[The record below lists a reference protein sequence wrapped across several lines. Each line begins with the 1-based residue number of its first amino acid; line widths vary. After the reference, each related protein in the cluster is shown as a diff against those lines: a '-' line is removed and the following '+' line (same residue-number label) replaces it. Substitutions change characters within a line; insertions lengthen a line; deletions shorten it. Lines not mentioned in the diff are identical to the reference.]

1 MGNKDKNESLN
12 IADIIEAVNKKDNTV
27 NSNNNNDIESMKQLE
42 IAKIIV
48 EKTLNNENLKSLT
61 FLNNEQVDD
70 IVKAKLLN
78 VYYNIPEIDQYIQ
91 DYLQLK
97 RSSNDGTLIRLFTK
111 MAMFNNESD
120 EVGQKGFFSR
130 ILKR

>member
-1 MGNKDKNESLN
+1 MKEKPEKLD
-12 IADIIEAVNKKDNTV
+12 IADVINAVQKKDNTV
-27 NSNNNNDIESMKQLE
+27 NPTNNDSIESMKQLE

-48 EKTLNNENLKSLT
+48 EKTLNNQHLKSLT

-70 IVKAKLLN
+70 IVKARLLN
-78 VYYNIPEIDQYIQ
+78 VYYNIPEIEQYIG
-91 DYLQLK
+91 DYMELK

-120 EVGQKGFFSR
+120 EIGKKGFFQR

>member
-1 MGNKDKNESLN
+1 MKEKPEKLD
-12 IADIIEAVNKKDNTV
+12 IADVINAVQKKDNTV
-27 NSNNNNDIESMKQLE
+27 NPTNNDSIESMKQLE

-48 EKTLNNENLKSLT
+48 EKTLNNQHLKSLT

-70 IVKAKLLN
+70 IVKARLLN
-78 VYYNIPEIDQYIQ
+78 VYYNIPEIEQYIG
-91 DYLQLK
+91 DYMELK

-111 MAMFNNESD
+111 MAMYNNESD
-120 EVGQKGFFSR
+120 EIGKKGFFQR

>member
-1 MGNKDKNESLN
+1 MKEKTDKLD
-12 IADIIEAVNKKDNTV
+12 IADIIDAVNKKDNTV
-27 NSNNNNDIESMKQLE
+27 NPNNNNDIESMKQLE

-48 EKTLNNENLKSLT
+48 EKTLNDENLKSLT

-70 IVKAKLLN
+70 IVKARLLN
-78 VYYNIPEIDQYIQ
+78 VYYNIPEIDQYIK
-91 DYLQLK
+91 DYLELK

-120 EVGQKGFFSR
+120 EVGQKGFFNR

>member
-1 MGNKDKNESLN
+1 MKEKPDKLD
-12 IADIIEAVNKKDNTV
+12 IADIIDAVNKKDNTV
-27 NSNNNNDIESMKQLE
+27 NPNNNNDIESMKQLE

-48 EKTLNNENLKSLT
+48 EKTLNDENLKSLT

-70 IVKAKLLN
+70 IVKARLLN
-78 VYYNIPEIDQYIQ
+78 VYYNIPEIDQYIK
-91 DYLQLK
+91 DYLELK

-120 EVGQKGFFSR
+120 EVGQKGFFNR

>member
-1 MGNKDKNESLN
+1 MKEKPEKL
-12 IADIIEAVNKKDNTV
+12 DITDVINAVQKKDNTV
-27 NSNNNNDIESMKQLE
+27 NPTNSNDSIESMKQLE

-48 EKTLNNENLKSLT
+48 EKTLNNQHLKSLT

-70 IVKAKLLN
+70 IVKARLLN
-78 VYYNIPEIDQYIQ
+78 VYYNIPEIEQYIG
-91 DYLQLK
+91 DYMELK

-120 EVGQKGFFSR
+120 EIGKKGFFQR

>member
-1 MGNKDKNESLN
+1 MENKKESLD
-12 IADIIEAVNKKDNTV
+12 IADVINAVQKKDNTV
-27 NSNNNNDIESMKQLE
+27 NPTNNDSIESMKQLE

-48 EKTLNNENLKSLT
+48 EKTLNNKNLKSLT
-61 FLNNEQVDD
+61 FINNEQVDD

-78 VYYNIPEIDQYIQ
+78 VYYNIPEINDYI
-91 DYLQLK
+91 DNFLQLK

-111 MAMFNNESD
+111 MAMFNNESED
-120 EVGQKGFFSR
+120 VGKKGFFQR

>member
-1 MGNKDKNESLN
+1 MKEKSDKLD
-12 IADIIEAVNKKDNTV
+12 IADIIDAVNKKDNTV
-27 NSNNNNDIESMKQLE
+27 NPNNNNDIESMKQLE

-48 EKTLNNENLKSLT
+48 EKTLNDENLKSLT

-70 IVKAKLLN
+70 IVKARLLN
-78 VYYNIPEIDQYIQ
+78 VYYNIPEIDQYIK
-91 DYLQLK
+91 DYLELK

-120 EVGQKGFFSR
+120 EVGQKGFFNR